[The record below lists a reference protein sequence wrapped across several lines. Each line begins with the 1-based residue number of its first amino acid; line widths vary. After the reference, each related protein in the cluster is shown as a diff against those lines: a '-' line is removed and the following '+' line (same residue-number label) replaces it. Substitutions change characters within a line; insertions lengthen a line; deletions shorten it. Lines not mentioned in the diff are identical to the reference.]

1 MPNWC
6 NNTLYIRADKE
17 DMKELK
23 DLLDKT
29 LKFSKDNHCAN
40 NLLSAIIPMPK
51 ELENT
56 ISGSTPEKPEGDT
69 PNWYDWCNDNWG
81 TKWDVDCYETQIED
95 DYMAFGFD
103 SAWAPPVP
111 WLEKVAKLFPKLKF
125 SLKYDDPG
133 MEFMGCA
140 KGSSGEI
147 VDEYIEYSL

>member
-6 NNTLYIRADKE
+6 NNTLYIRAEEKE

-51 ELENT
+51 ELEGT
-56 ISGSTPEKPEGDT
+56 TSPKDK

-81 TKWDVDCYETQIED
+81 TKWDVDCYETQMED
-95 DYMAFGFD
+95 DYMEFGFD

-111 WLEKVAKLFPKLKF
+111 WLEKVARLFPKLKF
-125 SLKYDDPG
+125 SLKYDEPG
-133 MEFMGCA
+133 MGFMGCA
-140 KGSSGEI
+140 KGRGNI
-147 VDEYIEYSL
+147 VDECIEY